1 MISSS
6 SSWRHNW
13 LHTTRKIRQKDDD
26 IFIYYV
32 HLYQDPQH
40 NPHSQGLLL
49 VLIQGYDQS
58 YKERGRS
65 SVSQCLDSC
74 HQFWAEEVFAYFKA
88 TMHEL

>member
-1 MISSS
+1 MISLSS
-6 SSWRHNW
+6 LWRRSW
-13 LHTTRKIRQKDDD
+13 LHTTRKIRQKDD

-40 NPHSQGLLL
+40 IPHSQDLLL

-58 YKERGRS
+58 CEERRRS
-65 SVSQCLDSC
+65 TVSQCLDSC
-74 HQFWAEEVFAYFKA
+74 HQFWAEEVFSYFKA